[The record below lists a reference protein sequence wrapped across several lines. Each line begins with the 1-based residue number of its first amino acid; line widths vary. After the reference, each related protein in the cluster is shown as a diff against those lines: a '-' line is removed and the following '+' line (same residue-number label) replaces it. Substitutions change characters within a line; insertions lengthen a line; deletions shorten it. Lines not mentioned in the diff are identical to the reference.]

1 MSNLTFK
8 EVKMNEDKS
17 NFEPKDSTDLEEVKN
32 MSESED
38 LESTDSSV
46 SSVEESETI
55 DASEHSETSERSK
68 TKIEAEVETE
78 TNSETEDESATE
90 AEEPEAESDSETESE
105 TKESKDK
112 AEEANEAN
120 SAEDT
125 KSESEEKASSK
136 TEKKPKVK
144 TGKNRFA
151 TFASLVAV
159 ALSGTALYYAYNHP
173 TTSIFHS
180 SNSASNN
187 AATFAEGSIS
197 EIANSV
203 SKSVVSII
211 TNTSTTG
218 SFFTGQVSQAAGT
231 GFIISSDGYIATNK
245 HVVANATKIGV
256 ILDDGSTYEDVEL
269 IGTDPINDFAIIKI
283 KDAKDLT
290 PIKIGDSKTTNIGQQ
305 VVAIGN
311 ALGTYQNSVTSG
323 IISGKGRSLT
333 ASDSSRTTYETLSDM
348 IQTDTAIN
356 GGNSGGPLVNAA
368 GEVIGINT
376 AYASQ
381 GNNVGFAIPINSVKG
396 IMAGVLKDGKFE
408 RAVLGV
414 RYQTITPLI
423 AKEKKLDVT
432 AGAYVKGS
440 NNASA
445 VIKGSA
451 GDKAGIKDGD
461 IITAVNGTKIGTAGS
476 LGSLI
481 GEYAV
486 GDTVKLE
493 VYRDKKYI
501 ELNVK
506 LEAYDA
512 DSAKVTTNKKSDDDD
527 DE

>member
-1 MSNLTFK
+1 
-8 EVKMNEDKS
+8 MNEDKS
-17 NFEPKDSTDLEEVKN
+17 NFEPKDSTELEEVKN
-32 MSESED
+32 ISESED

-46 SSVEESETI
+46 NPVEESEAT
-55 DASEHSETSERSK
+55 DTSEHSEASERSK
-68 TKIEAEVETE
+68 NETEVEVETE
-78 TNSETEDESATE
+78 TDSETEDESETE
-90 AEEPEAESDSETESE
+90 DKSESETESKDE
-105 TKESKDK
+105 LEAESKDEVENTDQNDSTDNVK
-112 AEEANEAN
+112 AEE
-120 SAEDT
+120 ST
-125 KSESEEKASSK
+125 ESKN
-136 TEKKPKVK
+136 EKKSQAK

-159 ALSGTALYYAYNHP
+159 ALSGTALYYAYNRP

-180 SNSASNN
+180 NNSVSNN
-187 AATFAEGSIS
+187 ATTFAEGSIS

-283 KDAKDLT
+283 KDVKDLT

-348 IQTDTAIN
+348 IQTDAAIN

-461 IITAVNGTKIGTAGS
+461 IVTAVNGTKIGTAGS

-501 ELNVK
+501 ELEVK

-512 DSAKVTTNKKSDDDD
+512 DSAKVTTNKKSDDD
-527 DE
+527 EE

>member
-1 MSNLTFK
+1 
-8 EVKMNEDKS
+8 MNEDKS
-17 NFEPKDSTDLEEVKN
+17 NFEPKGSTDLEEVKN

-46 SSVEESETI
+46 SSVEESETT
-55 DASEHSETSERSK
+55 DTSEQSETSEQSK
-68 TKIEAEVETE
+68 NEIEAEIEAETD
-78 TNSETEDESATE
+78 SETEDKTE
-90 AEEPEAESDSETESE
+90 IEDKSESETESKDE
-105 TKESKDK
+105 LEVESKDEVETTDQNNSIDDAK
-112 AEEANEAN
+112 AEE
-120 SAEDT
+120 SAE
-125 KSESEEKASSK
+125 SK
-136 TEKKPKVK
+136 NGKKPKTK
-144 TGKNRFA
+144 TGKNRFT

-159 ALSGTALYYAYNHP
+159 ALSGTALYYAYNRP

-218 SFFTGQVSQAAGT
+218 SFFTGQVSQGAGT
-231 GFIISSDGYIATNK
+231 GFVISSDGYIATNK

-269 IGTDPINDFAIIKI
+269 IGTDPINDFAIVKI
-283 KDAKDLT
+283 KDVKNLT

-348 IQTDTAIN
+348 LQTDAAIN

-432 AGAYVKGS
+432 AGAHVKGS

-461 IITAVNGTKIGTAGS
+461 IITAVNDTKIGTAGS

-501 ELNVK
+501 ELEVK

-512 DSAKVTTNKKSDDDD
+512 DSAKVTTNKKSDN
-527 DE
+527 DEE

>member
-1 MSNLTFK
+1 
-8 EVKMNEDKS
+8 MNEDKS
-17 NFEPKDSTDLEEVKN
+17 NFEPKDSTNLEEVKN

-46 SSVEESETI
+46 SSVEESETT
-55 DASEHSETSERSK
+55 DTSEQSETSEQSKNEFEADAETESK
-68 TKIEAEVETE
+68 TEDDSEAEDK
-78 TNSETEDESATE
+78 SE
-90 AEEPEAESDSETESE
+90 SETESKDE
-105 TKESKDK
+105 LEAESKDEVDTTDQNNSIDDEK
-112 AEEANEAN
+112 AEE
-120 SAEDT
+120 ST
-125 KSESEEKASSK
+125 ESKK
-136 TEKKPKVK
+136 EKKSQIK

-159 ALSGTALYYAYNHP
+159 ALSGTALYYAYNRP

-231 GFIISSDGYIATNK
+231 GFILSSDGYIATNK

-283 KDAKDLT
+283 KDVKDLT

-348 IQTDTAIN
+348 IQTDAAIN

-440 NNASA
+440 NNVSA

-501 ELNVK
+501 QLEVK

-512 DSAKVTTNKKSDDDD
+512 DSAKVTTNKKSDDD
-527 DE
+527 EE

>member
-1 MSNLTFK
+1 
-8 EVKMNEDKS
+8 MNEDKS

-46 SSVEESETI
+46 SSVEESETT
-55 DASEHSETSERSK
+55 DTSEQSK
-68 TKIEAEVETE
+68 NETEVEVETE
-78 TNSETEDESATE
+78 TDSETEDESE
-90 AEEPEAESDSETESE
+90 AEDKSESKT
-105 TKESKDK
+105 ESKDELEVESKDEVENTDQNDSTDNVK
-112 AEEANEAN
+112 AEE
-120 SAEDT
+120 ST
-125 KSESEEKASSK
+125 ESKN
-136 TEKKPKVK
+136 EKKSQTK

-159 ALSGTALYYAYNHP
+159 ALSGTALYYAYNRP

-231 GFIISSDGYIATNK
+231 GFILSNDGYIATNK

-269 IGTDPINDFAIIKI
+269 IGTDPINDFAIVKI
-283 KDAKDLT
+283 KDVKNLT

-348 IQTDTAIN
+348 IQTDAAIN

-423 AKEKKLDVT
+423 TKEKKLDVT

-493 VYRDKKYI
+493 VYRDKKYVQ
-501 ELNVK
+501 LDVK

-512 DSAKVTTNKKSDDDD
+512 NSAKVTTNKKSDDD
-527 DE
+527 EE

>member
-32 MSESED
+32 ISESED

-46 SSVEESETI
+46 SSVEEPETI

-68 TKIEAEVETE
+68 NETEVEAEAKAETD
-78 TNSETEDESATE
+78 SETEDESETE
-90 AEEPEAESDSETESE
+90 DKSESETESKDE
-105 TKESKDK
+105 LEAESKDEVDTTDQNNSIDDEK
-112 AEEANEAN
+112 AEE
-120 SAEDT
+120 ST
-125 KSESEEKASSK
+125 ESKK
-136 TEKKPKVK
+136 EKKSQIK

-159 ALSGTALYYAYNHP
+159 ALSGTALYYAYNRP

-231 GFIISSDGYIATNK
+231 GFILSSDGYIATNK

-283 KDAKDLT
+283 KDVKDLT

-348 IQTDTAIN
+348 IQTDAAIN

-381 GNNVGFAIPINSVKG
+381 GN
-396 IMAGVLKDGKFE
+396 MAGVLKDGKFE

-445 VIKGSA
+445 IIKGSA

-512 DSAKVTTNKKSDDDD
+512 DSAKVTTNKKSDDD
-527 DE
+527 EE

>member
-1 MSNLTFK
+1 
-8 EVKMNEDKS
+8 MNEDKS
-17 NFEPKDSTDLEEVKN
+17 NFEPKDSTELENMDSADEPVK
-32 MSESED
+32 S
-38 LESTDSSV
+38 
-46 SSVEESETI
+46 I
-55 DASEHSETSERSK
+55 SETSVVLEK
-68 TKIEAEVETE
+68 TETEDELGGEDEAKDEDEAEAEVEAE
-78 TNSETEDESATE
+78 VEEKE
-90 AEEPEAESDSETESE
+90 AKEVEAESEPKAEAETETADQTDSADE
-105 TKESKDK
+105 AK
-112 AEEANEAN
+112 AENTTEPVK
-120 SAEDT
+120 T
-125 KSESEEKASSK
+125 K
-136 TEKKPKVK
+136 KVK

-159 ALSGTALYYAYNHP
+159 ALSGTALYYAYNRP

-231 GFIISSDGYIATNK
+231 GFILSSDGYIATNK

-269 IGTDPINDFAIIKI
+269 IGTDPINDFAIVKI
-283 KDAKDLT
+283 KDVKDLT

-348 IQTDTAIN
+348 IQTDAAIN

-501 ELNVK
+501 QLDVK

-512 DSAKVTTNKKSDDDD
+512 DSAKVTTNKKSDDD
-527 DE
+527 EE

>member
-1 MSNLTFK
+1 
-8 EVKMNEDKS
+8 MNEDKS
-17 NFEPKDSTDLEEVKN
+17 NFEPKDSTELEEVKKV
-32 MSESED
+32 SESED

-46 SSVEESETI
+46 SSVDESETT
-55 DASEHSETSERSK
+55 DTSEQSETSERSK
-68 TKIEAEVETE
+68 NEIETEVETE
-78 TNSETEDESATE
+78 TDSETEDDSDTE
-90 AEEPEAESDSETESE
+90 DKSESETESE
-105 TKESKDK
+105 TKSEDETKESEDE
-112 AEEANEAN
+112 AETTNEAN
-120 SAEDT
+120 STEDT
-125 KSESEEKASSK
+125 EAESEEKASSK
-136 TEKKPKVK
+136 TEKKPKTK

-159 ALSGTALYYAYNHP
+159 ALSGAALYYTYNRP

-283 KDAKDLT
+283 KDVKDLT

-348 IQTDTAIN
+348 IQTDAAIN

-408 RAVLGV
+408 RRPSPRLLQKRRSLMSQLVPMSKAQTTPPPSSRVALATRLVL
-414 RYQTITPLI
+414 
-423 AKEKKLDVT
+423 KMVT
-432 AGAYVKGS
+432 LSPRSMIPK
-440 NNASA
+440 SA
-445 VIKGSA
+445 LPDLLVA
-451 GDKAGIKDGD
+451 
-461 IITAVNGTKIGTAGS
+461 
-476 LGSLI
+476 
-481 GEYAV
+481 
-486 GDTVKLE
+486 
-493 VYRDKKYI
+493 
-501 ELNVK
+501 
-506 LEAYDA
+506 
-512 DSAKVTTNKKSDDDD
+512 
-527 DE
+527 

>member
-1 MSNLTFK
+1 
-8 EVKMNEDKS
+8 MNEDKS

-32 MSESED
+32 ISESED

-46 SSVEESETI
+46 SSVEESKTT
-55 DASEHSETSERSK
+55 DTSEQSEISERSK
-68 TKIEAEVETE
+68 NEFEADAETE
-78 TNSETEDESATE
+78 SKTEDESE
-90 AEEPEAESDSETESE
+90 AED
-105 TKESKDK
+105 
-112 AEEANEAN
+112 
-120 SAEDT
+120 
-125 KSESEEKASSK
+125 KSESEIESKDELEAESKDEVETADQNNSDDDAK
-136 TEKKPKVK
+136 TEESTESKKEKKSQIK

-159 ALSGTALYYAYNHP
+159 ALSGTALYYAYNRP

-283 KDAKDLT
+283 KDIKDLT

-348 IQTDTAIN
+348 IQTDAAIN

-493 VYRDKKYI
+493 VYRDKKYVQ
-501 ELNVK
+501 LDVK

-512 DSAKVTTNKKSDDDD
+512 DSAKVTTNKKSDDD
-527 DE
+527 EE

>member
-1 MSNLTFK
+1 
-8 EVKMNEDKS
+8 MNEDKS

-32 MSESED
+32 MPESED

-46 SSVEESETI
+46 SSVEESETT
-55 DASEHSETSERSK
+55 DTSEQPETSERSK
-68 TKIEAEVETE
+68 NEFEANAETE
-78 TNSETEDESATE
+78 TNSEAEDESE
-90 AEEPEAESDSETESE
+90 AEDKSESETESKDE
-105 TKESKDK
+105 LEAESKDEVDTTDQNNSIDDEK
-112 AEEANEAN
+112 AEESTESKKEKN
-120 SAEDT
+120 SQI
-125 KSESEEKASSK
+125 
-136 TEKKPKVK
+136 K

-159 ALSGTALYYAYNHP
+159 ALSGTALYYAYNRP

-231 GFIISSDGYIATNK
+231 GFILSSDGYIATNK

-283 KDAKDLT
+283 KDIKDLT

-348 IQTDTAIN
+348 IQTDAAIN

-493 VYRDKKYI
+493 VYRDKKYVQ
-501 ELNVK
+501 LDVK

-512 DSAKVTTNKKSDDDD
+512 DSAKVTTNKKSDDD
-527 DE
+527 EE

>member
-1 MSNLTFK
+1 
-8 EVKMNEDKS
+8 MNEDKS
-17 NFEPKDSTDLEEVKN
+17 NFEPKNSTDLEEVKN
-32 MSESED
+32 ISESED

-46 SSVEESETI
+46 NPVEESEAT
-55 DASEHSETSERSK
+55 DTSEHSEASERSK
-68 TKIEAEVETE
+68 NETEVEVETE
-78 TNSETEDESATE
+78 TDSETEDESETE
-90 AEEPEAESDSETESE
+90 DKSESETESKDE
-105 TKESKDK
+105 LEAESKDEVENTDQNDSTDNVK
-112 AEEANEAN
+112 AEE
-120 SAEDT
+120 ST
-125 KSESEEKASSK
+125 ESKN
-136 TEKKPKVK
+136 EKKSQAK

-159 ALSGTALYYAYNHP
+159 ALSGTALYYAYNRP

-231 GFIISSDGYIATNK
+231 GFILSSDGYIATNK

-269 IGTDPINDFAIIKI
+269 IGTDPINDFAIVKI
-283 KDAKDLT
+283 KDVKDLT

-348 IQTDTAIN
+348 IQTDAAIN

-381 GNNVGFAIPINSVKG
+381 GNNVGFAIPINSGKG
-396 IMAGVLKDGKFE
+396 IMAGVLKDAKFE

-493 VYRDKKYI
+493 VYRDKKYVQ
-501 ELNVK
+501 LDVK

-512 DSAKVTTNKKSDDDD
+512 DSAKVTTNKKSDDD
-527 DE
+527 EE

>member
-1 MSNLTFK
+1 
-8 EVKMNEDKS
+8 MNEDKS
-17 NFEPKDSTDLEEVKN
+17 NFEPKDSTNLEEVKN

-46 SSVEESETI
+46 SSVEESETT
-55 DASEHSETSERSK
+55 DTSEQSETSEQSKNEFEADAETESK
-68 TKIEAEVETE
+68 TEDDSEAEDK
-78 TNSETEDESATE
+78 SE
-90 AEEPEAESDSETESE
+90 SETESKDE
-105 TKESKDK
+105 LEAESKDEVDTTDQNNSIDDEK
-112 AEEANEAN
+112 AEE
-120 SAEDT
+120 ST
-125 KSESEEKASSK
+125 ESKK
-136 TEKKPKVK
+136 EKKSQIK

-159 ALSGTALYYAYNHP
+159 ALSGTALYYAYNRP

-231 GFIISSDGYIATNK
+231 GFILSSDGYIATNK

-283 KDAKDLT
+283 KDVKDLT

-348 IQTDTAIN
+348 IQTDAAIN

-501 ELNVK
+501 ELQVK

-512 DSAKVTTNKKSDDDD
+512 DSAKVTTNKKSDDD
-527 DE
+527 EE

>member
-1 MSNLTFK
+1 
-8 EVKMNEDKS
+8 MNEDKS

-46 SSVEESETI
+46 SSVEESETT
-55 DASEHSETSERSK
+55 DTSEQSETSEQSNNE
-68 TKIEAEVETE
+68 TKAEVETE
-78 TNSETEDESATE
+78 AKSTAE
-90 AEEPEAESDSETESE
+90 AEESETESDSKTEPE
-105 TKESKDK
+105 TKESKDES
-112 AEEANEAN
+112 EEANEAN

-125 KSESEEKASSK
+125 ESESEEKSTSK

-144 TGKNRFA
+144 TGKNRFT

-159 ALSGTALYYAYNHP
+159 ALSGTALYYAYNRP

-180 SNSASNN
+180 NNSASNN

-231 GFIISSDGYIATNK
+231 GFILSSDGYIATNK

-256 ILDDGSTYEDVEL
+256 ILDGGSTYEDVEL

-283 KDAKDLT
+283 KDVKDLT

-348 IQTDTAIN
+348 IQTDAAIN

-527 DE
+527 E

>member
-1 MSNLTFK
+1 
-8 EVKMNEDKS
+8 MNEDKS

-38 LESTDSSV
+38 LKSTDSSV
-46 SSVEESETI
+46 SPVEESETT
-55 DASEHSETSERSK
+55 DTSEQPETSERSK
-68 TKIEAEVETE
+68 NEIEAEIETE
-78 TNSETEDESATE
+78 AKSTAE
-90 AEEPEAESDSETESE
+90 AEEPEAESDSEAESE
-105 TKESKDK
+105 TKESKDE

-120 SAEDT
+120 STEDT
-125 KSESEEKASSK
+125 ESESEEKSTSK
-136 TEKKPKVK
+136 TEKKPKIK

-159 ALSGTALYYAYNHP
+159 ALSGTALYYAYNRP

-231 GFIISSDGYIATNK
+231 GFILSSDGYIATNK

-283 KDAKDLT
+283 KDVKDLT

-348 IQTDTAIN
+348 IQTDAAIN

-440 NNASA
+440 NNVSA

-461 IITAVNGTKIGTAGS
+461 IITAVNDTKIGTAGS

-493 VYRDKKYI
+493 VYRDKKYVQ
-501 ELNVK
+501 LDVK

-512 DSAKVTTNKKSDDDD
+512 DSAKVTTNKKSDD
-527 DE
+527 EE

>member
-1 MSNLTFK
+1 
-8 EVKMNEDKS
+8 MNEDKS
-17 NFEPKDSTDLEEVKN
+17 NFEPKDSTELEEVKN
-32 MSESED
+32 ISESED

-46 SSVEESETI
+46 SSIEESETT
-55 DASEHSETSERSK
+55 DTSEHSEASERSK
-68 TKIEAEVETE
+68 NETEVEVETE
-78 TNSETEDESATE
+78 TDSETEDESETE
-90 AEEPEAESDSETESE
+90 DKSESETESKDE
-105 TKESKDK
+105 LEAESKDEVENTDQNDSTDNVK
-112 AEEANEAN
+112 AEEF
-120 SAEDT
+120 T
-125 KSESEEKASSK
+125 ESKN
-136 TEKKPKVK
+136 EKKSQAKP
-144 TGKNRFA
+144 GKNRFA

-159 ALSGTALYYAYNHP
+159 ALSGTALYYAYNRP
-173 TTSIFHS
+173 TTSIFHN

-231 GFIISSDGYIATNK
+231 GFILSSDGYIATNK

-269 IGTDPINDFAIIKI
+269 IGTDPINDFAIVKI
-283 KDAKDLT
+283 KDVKDLT

-348 IQTDTAIN
+348 IQTDAAIN

-501 ELNVK
+501 QLDVK

-512 DSAKVTTNKKSDDDD
+512 DSAKVTTNKKSDDD
-527 DE
+527 EE

>member
-1 MSNLTFK
+1 
-8 EVKMNEDKS
+8 MNEDKS
-17 NFEPKDSTDLEEVKN
+17 NFEPKDSNDLEEVKN

-38 LESTDSSV
+38 LKSTDSSV
-46 SSVEESETI
+46 SSVEESETT
-55 DASEHSETSERSK
+55 DTSEQSEASERSK
-68 TKIEAEVETE
+68 NETEVEVETE
-78 TNSETEDESATE
+78 TDPETEDESAAE
-90 AEEPEAESDSETESE
+90 AEEPEVKSDSDTESE
-105 TKESKDK
+105 AKESEDESEK
-112 AEEANEAN
+112 ATEVN

-125 KSESEEKASSK
+125 ESESEEKSTSK

-159 ALSGTALYYAYNHP
+159 ALSGTALYYTYNRP

-180 SNSASNN
+180 NNSVSNN

-283 KDAKDLT
+283 KDVKDLT

-348 IQTDTAIN
+348 IQTDAAIN

-501 ELNVK
+501 ELQVK

-512 DSAKVTTNKKSDDDD
+512 DSAKVTTNKKSDD
-527 DE
+527 EE

>member
-1 MSNLTFK
+1 
-8 EVKMNEDKS
+8 MNEDKS
-17 NFEPKDSTDLEEVKN
+17 NYEPKDSTELEEVKN

-46 SSVEESETI
+46 SSTEESETT
-55 DASEHSETSERSK
+55 DTSEQSETSERSK
-68 TKIEAEVETE
+68 NEVEVEAETDSEAEDESEAEDKSESKTESKDELETESKDEVET
-78 TNSETEDESATE
+78 TDQNNSDDDA
-90 AEEPEAESDSETESE
+90 
-105 TKESKDK
+105 K
-112 AEEANEAN
+112 AEESTESKNE
-120 SAEDT
+120 
-125 KSESEEKASSK
+125 KKSK
-136 TEKKPKVK
+136 TK
-144 TGKNRFA
+144 TGKNHFA
-151 TFASLVAV
+151 TFASLVAI

-180 SNSASNN
+180 SNSANNN

-256 ILDDGSTYEDVEL
+256 ILDDGSTYEGVEL

-283 KDAKDLT
+283 KDVKDLT

-348 IQTDTAIN
+348 IQTDAAIN

-440 NNASA
+440 NSASA

-501 ELNVK
+501 QLEVK

-512 DSAKVTTNKKSDDDD
+512 DSAKVTTNKKSDDD
-527 DE
+527 EE

>member
-1 MSNLTFK
+1 
-8 EVKMNEDKS
+8 MNEDKS

-38 LESTDSSV
+38 LKSTDSSI
-46 SSVEESETI
+46 SSVKEADITDNSEQ
-55 DASEHSETSERSK
+55 SEVSEQTK
-68 TKIEAEVETE
+68 TEVEADTE
-78 TNSETEDESATE
+78 TDSEAEDESETE

-105 TKESKDK
+105 TKESKDE

-283 KDAKDLT
+283 KDVKDLT

-348 IQTDTAIN
+348 IQTDAAIN

-527 DE
+527 E

>member
-1 MSNLTFK
+1 
-8 EVKMNEDKS
+8 MNEDKS

-46 SSVEESETI
+46 SPVEESETT
-55 DASEHSETSERSK
+55 DDSEQSKNSEQTK
-68 TKIEAEVETE
+68 TEIEADAETD
-78 TNSETEDESATE
+78 SETEDESAAE
-90 AEEPEAESDSETESE
+90 AEESEAESETESDV
-105 TKESKDK
+105 KESED
-112 AEEANEAN
+112 ESETANEAN
-120 SAEDT
+120 STEDT
-125 KSESEEKASSK
+125 ESEEKSTSK
-136 TEKKPKVK
+136 TEKKPKIK

-159 ALSGTALYYAYNHP
+159 ALSGTALYYAYNRP

-180 SNSASNN
+180 NNSVSNN
-187 AATFAEGSIS
+187 ATTFAEGSIS

-269 IGTDPINDFAIIKI
+269 IGTDPINDFAIVKI
-283 KDAKDLT
+283 KDVKNLT

-348 IQTDTAIN
+348 IQTDAAIN

-501 ELNVK
+501 QLEVK

-512 DSAKVTTNKKSDDDD
+512 DSAKVTTNKKSDDD
-527 DE
+527 EE

>member
-1 MSNLTFK
+1 
-8 EVKMNEDKS
+8 MNEDKS

-46 SSVEESETI
+46 SSVDESETT
-55 DASEHSETSERSK
+55 DTSEQSETSERSK
-68 TKIEAEVETE
+68 NGIEVEAKTKTE
-78 TNSETEDESATE
+78 TDSETENESAAE
-90 AEEPEAESDSETESE
+90 VEEPEAESDSESESE
-105 TKESKDK
+105 TKESKDE
-112 AEEANEAN
+112 AEEANEVN
-120 SAEDT
+120 STEDT
-125 KSESEEKASSK
+125 ESESEEKSTSK
-136 TEKKPKVK
+136 TEKKPKIK

-159 ALSGTALYYAYNHP
+159 ALSGTALYYAYNRP

-231 GFIISSDGYIATNK
+231 GFILSSDGYIATNK

-283 KDAKDLT
+283 KDVKDLT

-348 IQTDTAIN
+348 IQTDAAIN
-356 GGNSGGPLVNAA
+356 GGNSGGPLINAA

-461 IITAVNGTKIGTAGS
+461 IVTAVNGTKIGTAGS

-493 VYRDKKYI
+493 VYRDKKYVQL
-501 ELNVK
+501 EVK

-512 DSAKVTTNKKSDDDD
+512 DSAKVTTNNKSDDD
-527 DE
+527 EE

>member
-1 MSNLTFK
+1 
-8 EVKMNEDKS
+8 MNEDKS
-17 NFEPKDSTDLEEVKN
+17 NFEPKDSNELEEVKN
-32 MSESED
+32 ISGSED

-46 SSVEESETI
+46 SSVEETETTDDSEQ
-55 DASEHSETSERSK
+55 SETSERSK
-68 TKIEAEVETE
+68 NEIEVETE
-78 TNSETEDESATE
+78 DDSETDDESEAK
-90 AEEPEAESDSETESE
+90 AEEPEAESE
-105 TKESKDK
+105 TKESEDESEK
-112 AEEANEAN
+112 ANEAN

-125 KSESEEKASSK
+125 ESESEEKSTSK
-136 TEKKPKVK
+136 TETKPKVK

-159 ALSGTALYYAYNHP
+159 ALSGTALYYAYNRP

-218 SFFTGQVSQAAGT
+218 SFFTSQVSQAAGT
-231 GFIISSDGYIATNK
+231 GFILSSDGYIATNK

-283 KDAKDLT
+283 KDVKDLT

-348 IQTDTAIN
+348 IQTDAAIN

-512 DSAKVTTNKKSDDDD
+512 DSAKVTTNKKSDDD
-527 DE
+527 EE

>member
-1 MSNLTFK
+1 
-8 EVKMNEDKS
+8 MNEDKS
-17 NFEPKDSTDLEEVKN
+17 NFEPKDSTDIEEVKN
-32 MSESED
+32 ISEPED

-46 SSVEESETI
+46 NPVEESEAT
-55 DASEHSETSERSK
+55 DTSEHSEASERSK
-68 TKIEAEVETE
+68 TEIEDEVKTETESKTEDDSEAEDK
-78 TNSETEDESATE
+78 SE
-90 AEEPEAESDSETESE
+90 SETESKDELE
-105 TKESKDK
+105 TESKDEVENTDQNNSIEDAK
-112 AEEANEAN
+112 AEE
-120 SAEDT
+120 ST
-125 KSESEEKASSK
+125 ESKN
-136 TEKKPKVK
+136 EKKSQTK

-159 ALSGTALYYAYNHP
+159 ALSGTALYYAYNRP

-180 SNSASNN
+180 NNSVSNN
-187 AATFAEGSIS
+187 ATTFAEGSIS

-245 HVVANATKIGV
+245 HVVTNATKIGV

-283 KDAKDLT
+283 KDVKDLT

-348 IQTDTAIN
+348 IQTDAAIN

-501 ELNVK
+501 ELQVK

-512 DSAKVTTNKKSDDDD
+512 DSAKVTTNKKSDDD
-527 DE
+527 EE

>member
-1 MSNLTFK
+1 
-8 EVKMNEDKS
+8 MNEDKS

-32 MSESED
+32 MPESED

-46 SSVEESETI
+46 SSVEESETT
-55 DASEHSETSERSK
+55 DTSEQPETSERSK
-68 TKIEAEVETE
+68 NEFEADAETE
-78 TNSETEDESATE
+78 TNSEAEDESE
-90 AEEPEAESDSETESE
+90 AEDKSESETESKDE
-105 TKESKDK
+105 LEAESKDEVDTTDQNNSIDDEK
-112 AEEANEAN
+112 AEE
-120 SAEDT
+120 ST
-125 KSESEEKASSK
+125 ESKK
-136 TEKKPKVK
+136 EKKSQIK

-159 ALSGTALYYAYNHP
+159 ALSGTALYYAYNRP

-231 GFIISSDGYIATNK
+231 GFILSSDGYIATNK

-283 KDAKDLT
+283 KDVKDLT

-348 IQTDTAIN
+348 IQTDAAIN

-423 AKEKKLDVT
+423 TKEKKLDVT

-493 VYRDKKYI
+493 VYRDKKYVQ
-501 ELNVK
+501 LDVK

-512 DSAKVTTNKKSDDDD
+512 DSAKVTTNKKSDDD
-527 DE
+527 EE

>member
-1 MSNLTFK
+1 
-8 EVKMNEDKS
+8 MNEDKS
-17 NFEPKDSTDLEEVKN
+17 NFEPKDSTDLEEIKN
-32 MSESED
+32 ISESED

-46 SSVEESETI
+46 SSVEESEAT
-55 DASEHSETSERSK
+55 DTSEHSEASERSK
-68 TKIEAEVETE
+68 NETEVEVETE
-78 TNSETEDESATE
+78 TDSETEDESAAE
-90 AEEPEAESDSETESE
+90 AEEPEVESDSDTESE
-105 TKESKDK
+105 AKESEDESEK
-112 AEEANEAN
+112 ATEVN

-125 KSESEEKASSK
+125 ESESEEKSTSK

-159 ALSGTALYYAYNHP
+159 ALSGTALYYAYNRP

-180 SNSASNN
+180 NNSVSNN

-283 KDAKDLT
+283 KDVKDLT

-348 IQTDTAIN
+348 IQTDAAIN

-501 ELNVK
+501 QLEVK

-512 DSAKVTTNKKSDDDD
+512 DSAKVTTNKKSDDD
-527 DE
+527 EE

>member
-1 MSNLTFK
+1 MLFQ
-8 EVKMNEDKS
+8 
-17 NFEPKDSTDLEEVKN
+17 
-32 MSESED
+32 
-38 LESTDSSV
+38 SS
-46 SSVEESETI
+46 
-55 DASEHSETSERSK
+55 
-68 TKIEAEVETE
+68 
-78 TNSETEDESATE
+78 
-90 AEEPEAESDSETESE
+90 
-105 TKESKDK
+105 
-112 AEEANEAN
+112 
-120 SAEDT
+120 
-125 KSESEEKASSK
+125 
-136 TEKKPKVK
+136 
-144 TGKNRFA
+144 
-151 TFASLVAV
+151 
-159 ALSGTALYYAYNHP
+159 
-173 TTSIFHS
+173 
-180 SNSASNN
+180 
-187 AATFAEGSIS
+187 
-197 EIANSV
+197 
-203 SKSVVSII
+203 
-211 TNTSTTG
+211 NTSTTG

-231 GFIISSDGYIATNK
+231 GFILSSDGYIATNK

-269 IGTDPINDFAIIKI
+269 IGTDPINDFAIVKI
-283 KDAKDLT
+283 KDVKNLT

-348 IQTDTAIN
+348 IQTDAAIN

-440 NNASA
+440 NNVSA

-501 ELNVK
+501 ELQVK

-512 DSAKVTTNKKSDDDD
+512 DSAKVTTNKKSDDD
-527 DE
+527 EE

>member
-1 MSNLTFK
+1 
-8 EVKMNEDKS
+8 MNEDKS

-46 SSVEESETI
+46 SSVEESETT
-55 DASEHSETSERSK
+55 DTSEQSETSEQSKNEFEADAETESK
-68 TKIEAEVETE
+68 TEDDSEAEDK
-78 TNSETEDESATE
+78 SE
-90 AEEPEAESDSETESE
+90 SETESKDE
-105 TKESKDK
+105 LEAESKDEVDTTDQNNSIDDEK
-112 AEEANEAN
+112 AEE
-120 SAEDT
+120 ST
-125 KSESEEKASSK
+125 ESKK
-136 TEKKPKVK
+136 EKKSQIK

-159 ALSGTALYYAYNHP
+159 ALSGTALYYAYNRP

-231 GFIISSDGYIATNK
+231 GFILSSDGYIATNK

-283 KDAKDLT
+283 KDVKDLT

-348 IQTDTAIN
+348 IQTDAAIN

-381 GNNVGFAIPINSVKG
+381 GNNVGFTIPINSVKG

-493 VYRDKKYI
+493 VYRDKKYVQ
-501 ELNVK
+501 LDVK

-512 DSAKVTTNKKSDDDD
+512 DSAKVTTNKKSDDD
-527 DE
+527 EE

>member
-1 MSNLTFK
+1 
-8 EVKMNEDKS
+8 MNEDKS
-17 NFEPKDSTDLEEVKN
+17 NFEPKDSTELEEIKDV
-32 MSESED
+32 SESED

-46 SSVEESETI
+46 SSVDESKTT
-55 DASEHSETSERSK
+55 DTSEQSETSEQTK
-68 TKIEAEVETE
+68 TEVETE
-78 TNSETEDESATE
+78 ADSETDDESETEDNSE
-90 AEEPEAESDSETESE
+90 SETESKDE
-105 TKESKDK
+105 LEAESKDEVDTTDQNNSADDVK
-112 AEEANEAN
+112 AEE
-120 SAEDT
+120 ST
-125 KSESEEKASSK
+125 ESKN
-136 TEKKPKVK
+136 EKKSQTK

-159 ALSGTALYYAYNHP
+159 ALSGTALYYTYNRP
-173 TTSIFHS
+173 TNSIFHS

-231 GFIISSDGYIATNK
+231 GFIISSNGYIATNK

-283 KDAKDLT
+283 KDVKDLT

-348 IQTDTAIN
+348 IQTDAAIN

-440 NNASA
+440 NNVSA

-461 IITAVNGTKIGTAGS
+461 IITAVNDTKIGTAGS

-501 ELNVK
+501 QLEIK
-506 LEAYDA
+506 LEAYDT
-512 DSAKVTTNKKSDDDD
+512 DSAKVTINKKSDDD
-527 DE
+527 EE

>member
-1 MSNLTFK
+1 
-8 EVKMNEDKS
+8 MNEDKS

-32 MSESED
+32 MPESED

-46 SSVEESETI
+46 SSVEESETTDI
-55 DASEHSETSERSK
+55 SEQPETSERSK
-68 TKIEAEVETE
+68 NEFEADAETE
-78 TNSETEDESATE
+78 TNSETEDKSE
-90 AEEPEAESDSETESE
+90 AEDKSESKTESKNELETESKDEVE
-105 TKESKDK
+105 TADQNNSDDDAK
-112 AEEANEAN
+112 AEESTESKNE
-120 SAEDT
+120 
-125 KSESEEKASSK
+125 KKSK
-136 TEKKPKVK
+136 TK

-159 ALSGTALYYAYNHP
+159 ALSGTALYYAYNRP
-173 TTSIFHS
+173 TTSIFHG

-283 KDAKDLT
+283 KDVKDLT

-348 IQTDTAIN
+348 IQTDAAIN

-493 VYRDKKYI
+493 VYRDKKYVQ
-501 ELNVK
+501 LDVK

-512 DSAKVTTNKKSDDDD
+512 DSAKVTTNKKSDDD
-527 DE
+527 EE

>member
-1 MSNLTFK
+1 
-8 EVKMNEDKS
+8 MNEDKS

-32 MSESED
+32 ISRSDD

-46 SSVEESETI
+46 SSVEESEAT
-55 DASEHSETSERSK
+55 DDLEQSETSERSK
-68 TKIEAEVETE
+68 NEIEVEAKTE
-78 TNSETEDESATE
+78 TDSETENESAAE

-105 TKESKDK
+105 TKESKDE

-125 KSESEEKASSK
+125 ESESEEKSTSK
-136 TEKKPKVK
+136 TEKKPKIK
-144 TGKNRFA
+144 TGKNHFA
-151 TFASLVAV
+151 TFASLLAV
-159 ALSGTALYYAYNHP
+159 ALSGTALYYAYNRP

-231 GFIISSDGYIATNK
+231 GFILSSDGYIATNK

-283 KDAKDLT
+283 KDVKDLT

-348 IQTDTAIN
+348 IQTDAAIN

-461 IITAVNGTKIGTAGS
+461 IVTAVNGTKIGTAGS

-501 ELNVK
+501 ELQVK

-512 DSAKVTTNKKSDDDD
+512 DSAKVTTNKKSDDD
-527 DE
+527 EE

>member
-1 MSNLTFK
+1 
-8 EVKMNEDKS
+8 MNEDKS
-17 NFEPKDSTDLEEVKN
+17 NFEPKDSTDLEEIKN
-32 MSESED
+32 ISESEG

-46 SSVEESETI
+46 SSVEESETT
-55 DASEHSETSERSK
+55 DTSEQSEASERSK
-68 TKIEAEVETE
+68 TEIEDEVKTETDSETE
-78 TNSETEDESATE
+78 GESETEDKSE
-90 AEEPEAESDSETESE
+90 SETESKDE
-105 TKESKDK
+105 LEAESKD
-112 AEEANEAN
+112 EVETTDQNN
-120 SAEDT
+120 SADD
-125 KSESEEKASSK
+125 AK
-136 TEKKPKVK
+136 TEESTESKNEKKSQTK

-159 ALSGTALYYAYNHP
+159 ALSGTALYYAYNRP

-180 SNSASNN
+180 NNSASNN

-231 GFIISSDGYIATNK
+231 GFILSSDGYIATNK

-269 IGTDPINDFAIIKI
+269 IGTDPINDFAIVKI
-283 KDAKDLT
+283 KDVKDLT

-348 IQTDTAIN
+348 IQTDAAIN

-461 IITAVNGTKIGTAGS
+461 IITAVNDTKIGTAGS

-501 ELNVK
+501 QLEVK

-512 DSAKVTTNKKSDDDD
+512 DSAKVTTNKKSDDD
-527 DE
+527 EE

>member
-1 MSNLTFK
+1 
-8 EVKMNEDKS
+8 MNEDKS
-17 NFEPKDSTDLEEVKN
+17 NFEPKDSTDLEDVKN

-46 SSVEESETI
+46 SSVEESETT
-55 DASEHSETSERSK
+55 DTSEQSETSEQSKNEFEADAETESK
-68 TKIEAEVETE
+68 TEDDSEAEDK
-78 TNSETEDESATE
+78 SE
-90 AEEPEAESDSETESE
+90 SETESKDE
-105 TKESKDK
+105 LEAESKDEVDTTDQNNSIDDEK
-112 AEEANEAN
+112 AEE
-120 SAEDT
+120 ST
-125 KSESEEKASSK
+125 ESKK
-136 TEKKPKVK
+136 EKKSQIK

-159 ALSGTALYYAYNHP
+159 ALSGTALYYAYNRP

-231 GFIISSDGYIATNK
+231 GFILSSDGYIATNK

-283 KDAKDLT
+283 KDIKNLT

-348 IQTDTAIN
+348 IQTDAAIN

-493 VYRDKKYI
+493 VYRDKKYVQ
-501 ELNVK
+501 LDVK

-512 DSAKVTTNKKSDDDD
+512 DSAKVTTNKKSDDD
-527 DE
+527 EE

>member
-46 SSVEESETI
+46 SSVEESETT
-55 DASEHSETSERSK
+55 DTSEQSETSEQSKNEFEADAETESK
-68 TKIEAEVETE
+68 TEDDSEAEDK
-78 TNSETEDESATE
+78 SE
-90 AEEPEAESDSETESE
+90 SETESKDE
-105 TKESKDK
+105 LEAESKDEVDTTDQNNSIDDEK
-112 AEEANEAN
+112 AEE
-120 SAEDT
+120 ST
-125 KSESEEKASSK
+125 ESKK
-136 TEKKPKVK
+136 EKKSQIK

-159 ALSGTALYYAYNHP
+159 ALSGTALYYAYNRP

-231 GFIISSDGYIATNK
+231 GFILSSDGYIATNK

-283 KDAKDLT
+283 KDVKDLT

-348 IQTDTAIN
+348 IQTDAAIN

-493 VYRDKKYI
+493 VYRDKKYVQ
-501 ELNVK
+501 LDVK

-512 DSAKVTTNKKSDDDD
+512 DSAKVTTNKKSDDD
-527 DE
+527 EE

>member
-1 MSNLTFK
+1 
-8 EVKMNEDKS
+8 MNEDKS

-46 SSVEESETI
+46 SSVEESETT
-55 DASEHSETSERSK
+55 DTSEQSETSEQSKNEFEADAETESK
-68 TKIEAEVETE
+68 TEDDSEAEDK
-78 TNSETEDESATE
+78 SE
-90 AEEPEAESDSETESE
+90 SETESKDE
-105 TKESKDK
+105 LEAESKDEVDTTDQNNSIDDEK
-112 AEEANEAN
+112 AEE
-120 SAEDT
+120 ST
-125 KSESEEKASSK
+125 ESKK
-136 TEKKPKVK
+136 EKKSQIK

-159 ALSGTALYYAYNHP
+159 ALSGTALYYAYNRP

-180 SNSASNN
+180 SNSTSNN

-231 GFIISSDGYIATNK
+231 GFILSSDGYIATNK

-283 KDAKDLT
+283 KDIKDLT

-348 IQTDTAIN
+348 IQTDAAIN

-501 ELNVK
+501 QLDVK

-512 DSAKVTTNKKSDDDD
+512 DSAKVTTNKKSDDD
-527 DE
+527 EE

>member
-1 MSNLTFK
+1 
-8 EVKMNEDKS
+8 MNEDKS

-32 MSESED
+32 MPESED

-46 SSVEESETI
+46 SSVEESETTGT
-55 DASEHSETSERSK
+55 SEQPETSERSK
-68 TKIEAEVETE
+68 NEFEADAETE
-78 TNSETEDESATE
+78 TNSETEDESE
-90 AEEPEAESDSETESE
+90 AEDKSESKTESKDELETESKDEVE
-105 TKESKDK
+105 TADQNNSDDDAK
-112 AEEANEAN
+112 AEESTESKNE
-120 SAEDT
+120 
-125 KSESEEKASSK
+125 KKSK
-136 TEKKPKVK
+136 TK

-159 ALSGTALYYAYNHP
+159 ALSGTALYYTYNRP

-180 SNSASNN
+180 NNSASNN

-283 KDAKDLT
+283 KDVKDLT

-348 IQTDTAIN
+348 IQTDAAIN

-493 VYRDKKYI
+493 VYRDKKYVQ
-501 ELNVK
+501 LDVK

-512 DSAKVTTNKKSDDDD
+512 DSAKVTTNKKSDDD
-527 DE
+527 EE

>member
-1 MSNLTFK
+1 
-8 EVKMNEDKS
+8 MNEDKS
-17 NFEPKDSTDLEEVKN
+17 NFEPKDSTNLEEVKN
-32 MSESED
+32 VSESEN
-38 LESTDSSV
+38 LEPTDSSV
-46 SSVEESETI
+46 SSVEESETT
-55 DASEHSETSERSK
+55 DTSEQSETSERSK
-68 TKIEAEVETE
+68 NEIEVETE
-78 TNSETEDESATE
+78 ADSEAEDESTNE
-90 AEEPEAESDSETESE
+90 AEEPEAESDSEIESE
-105 TKESKDK
+105 TKESEDES
-112 AEEANEAN
+112 EEANEAN

-125 KSESEEKASSK
+125 ESESEEKSTSK
-136 TEKKPKVK
+136 TEKKPKIK

-159 ALSGTALYYAYNHP
+159 ALSGTALYYAYNRP

-218 SFFTGQVSQAAGT
+218 SFFPGQVSQAAGT
-231 GFIISSDGYIATNK
+231 GFILSSDGYIATNK

-269 IGTDPINDFAIIKI
+269 IGTDPINDFAIVKI
-283 KDAKDLT
+283 KDVKNLT

-348 IQTDTAIN
+348 IQTDAAIN

-493 VYRDKKYI
+493 VYRDKKYVQ
-501 ELNVK
+501 LDVK

-512 DSAKVTTNKKSDDDD
+512 DSAKVTTNKKSDDD
-527 DE
+527 EE

>member
-1 MSNLTFK
+1 
-8 EVKMNEDKS
+8 MNEDKS

-32 MSESED
+32 MPESED

-46 SSVEESETI
+46 SSVEESETT
-55 DASEHSETSERSK
+55 DTSEQPETSERSK
-68 TKIEAEVETE
+68 NEFEADAETE
-78 TNSETEDESATE
+78 TNSKAEDESE
-90 AEEPEAESDSETESE
+90 AEDKSESETESKDE
-105 TKESKDK
+105 LEAESKDEVDTTDQNNSIDDEK
-112 AEEANEAN
+112 AEE
-120 SAEDT
+120 ST
-125 KSESEEKASSK
+125 ESKK
-136 TEKKPKVK
+136 EKKSQIK

-159 ALSGTALYYAYNHP
+159 ALSGTALYYAYNRP

-231 GFIISSDGYIATNK
+231 GFILSSDGYIATNK

-283 KDAKDLT
+283 KDIKDLT

-348 IQTDTAIN
+348 IQTDAAIN

-501 ELNVK
+501 ELDVK

-512 DSAKVTTNKKSDDDD
+512 DSVKVTTNKKSDDD
-527 DE
+527 EE

>member
-105 TKESKDK
+105 TKESKDE

-187 AATFAEGSIS
+187 AATFTEGSIS

-231 GFIISSDGYIATNK
+231 GFILSSDGYIATNK

-283 KDAKDLT
+283 KDVKDLT

-305 VVAIGN
+305 VIAIGN

-348 IQTDTAIN
+348 IQTDAAIN

-440 NNASA
+440 NNVSA

-461 IITAVNGTKIGTAGS
+461 IITAVNDTKIGTAGS

-512 DSAKVTTNKKSDDDD
+512 DSAKVTTNKKSND
-527 DE
+527 DEE

>member
-1 MSNLTFK
+1 
-8 EVKMNEDKS
+8 MNEDKS

-32 MSESED
+32 ISESED

-46 SSVEESETI
+46 NPVEESEAT
-55 DASEHSETSERSK
+55 DTSEHSEASERSK
-68 TKIEAEVETE
+68 NETEVEVETE
-78 TNSETEDESATE
+78 TDSETEDESETE
-90 AEEPEAESDSETESE
+90 DKSESETESKDE
-105 TKESKDK
+105 LEAESKDEVENTDQNDSTDNVK
-112 AEEANEAN
+112 AEE
-120 SAEDT
+120 ST
-125 KSESEEKASSK
+125 ESKN
-136 TEKKPKVK
+136 EKKSQAK

-159 ALSGTALYYAYNHP
+159 ALSGTALYYAYNRP
-173 TTSIFHS
+173 TTSIFHG

-231 GFIISSDGYIATNK
+231 GFILSSDGYIATNK

-269 IGTDPINDFAIIKI
+269 IGTDPINDFAIVKI
-283 KDAKDLT
+283 KDVKDLT

-348 IQTDTAIN
+348 IQTDAAIN

-396 IMAGVLKDGKFE
+396 IMAGVLRDGKFE

-501 ELNVK
+501 QLEVK

-512 DSAKVTTNKKSDDDD
+512 DSAKITTNKKSDD
-527 DE
+527 EEE

>member
-1 MSNLTFK
+1 
-8 EVKMNEDKS
+8 MNEDKS

-32 MSESED
+32 ISESED

-46 SSVEESETI
+46 NPVEESEAT
-55 DASEHSETSERSK
+55 DTSEHSEASERSK
-68 TKIEAEVETE
+68 NETEVEVETE
-78 TNSETEDESATE
+78 TDSETEDESETE
-90 AEEPEAESDSETESE
+90 SKDELEAES
-105 TKESKDK
+105 KDEVENTDQNNSIDDEK
-112 AEEANEAN
+112 AEESTESKKEKN
-120 SAEDT
+120 SQI
-125 KSESEEKASSK
+125 
-136 TEKKPKVK
+136 K

-159 ALSGTALYYAYNHP
+159 ALSGTALYYAYNRP

-231 GFIISSDGYIATNK
+231 GFILSSDGYIATNK

-283 KDAKDLT
+283 KDVKDLT

-348 IQTDTAIN
+348 IQTDAAIN

-501 ELNVK
+501 ELQVK

-512 DSAKVTTNKKSDDDD
+512 DSAKVTTNKKSDDD
-527 DE
+527 EE

>member
-1 MSNLTFK
+1 
-8 EVKMNEDKS
+8 MNEDKS
-17 NFEPKDSTDLEEVKN
+17 NFEPKDSTDIEEVKN
-32 MSESED
+32 ISEPED

-46 SSVEESETI
+46 NPVEESEAT
-55 DASEHSETSERSK
+55 DTSEHSEASERSK
-68 TKIEAEVETE
+68 TKIEDEVKTETE
-78 TNSETEDESATE
+78 SKTEDDSE
-90 AEEPEAESDSETESE
+90 AEDKSESETESKDELE
-105 TKESKDK
+105 TESKDEVENTDQNNSIEDAK
-112 AEEANEAN
+112 AEE
-120 SAEDT
+120 ST
-125 KSESEEKASSK
+125 ESKN
-136 TEKKPKVK
+136 EKKSQTK

-159 ALSGTALYYAYNHP
+159 ALSGTALYYAYNRP

-231 GFIISSDGYIATNK
+231 GFILSSDGYIATNK

-269 IGTDPINDFAIIKI
+269 IGTDPINDFAIVKI
-283 KDAKDLT
+283 KDVKDLT

-348 IQTDTAIN
+348 IQTDAAIN

-493 VYRDKKYI
+493 VYRDKKYVQ
-501 ELNVK
+501 LDVK

-512 DSAKVTTNKKSDDDD
+512 DSAKVTTNKKSDDD
-527 DE
+527 EE

>member
-1 MSNLTFK
+1 
-8 EVKMNEDKS
+8 MNEDKS
-17 NFEPKDSTDLEEVKN
+17 NFEPKDSTELEEVKN
-32 MSESED
+32 ISESED

-46 SSVEESETI
+46 NPVEESEAT
-55 DASEHSETSERSK
+55 DTSEHSEASERSK
-68 TKIEAEVETE
+68 NETEVEVETE
-78 TNSETEDESATE
+78 TDSETEDESETE
-90 AEEPEAESDSETESE
+90 DKSESETESKDE
-105 TKESKDK
+105 LEAESKDEVENTDQNDSTDNVK
-112 AEEANEAN
+112 AEE
-120 SAEDT
+120 ST
-125 KSESEEKASSK
+125 ESKN
-136 TEKKPKVK
+136 EKKSQAK

-159 ALSGTALYYAYNHP
+159 ALSGTALYYAYNRP

-231 GFIISSDGYIATNK
+231 GFILSSDGYIATNK

-283 KDAKDLT
+283 KDVKDLT

-348 IQTDTAIN
+348 IQTDAAIN

-493 VYRDKKYI
+493 VYRDKKYVQ
-501 ELNVK
+501 LDVK

-512 DSAKVTTNKKSDDDD
+512 DSAKVTTNKKSDDD
-527 DE
+527 EE